1 MNFYLTADQSMIRDM
16 VRNFSVKELK
26 PGASQRDR
34 NKEFPSDLVR
44 QMAKFGL
51 MGMNIPVELGGS
63 QAGVVAYSL
72 ALTEIGRGDASAAV
86 TMSVNNMVAEVIHE
100 FGSEELQRRYIPRL
114 CSGEAVAGSFALTE
128 SGAGSDASGL
138 KTSAKKDGNEYIL
151 NGEKIFITSAEYAA
165 FFIVWA
171 VTDQDAPKGRG
182 ISAFIVD
189 ADTPGIEIGK
199 AEEKLGQCASAT
211 NPLVFTDCRVPAD
224 QILGEKDLG
233 FRIAM
238 RELDGGRIGI
248 GSMAVGIGLEAMDY
262 AVHYAQNRIQFD
274 RPIAEFQGIQWM
286 IADSYTDLNASQL
299 LLLKA
304 AFLKEQGDEFTKEAS
319 MGKLSATEA
328 ANRACYNAMQI
339 LGGYGYS
346 KEYPVERLYRDV
358 RVTTIYEG
366 TSEIQRMVIARE
378 MLRNV
383 GKYY

>member
-1 MNFYLTADQSMIRDM
+1 MNFYLTEDQSMIRDM

-44 QMAKFGL
+44 QMAKLGL

-100 FGSEELQRRYIPRL
+100 FGSEKLQRRYIPRL
-114 CSGEAVAGSFALTE
+114 CSSEAVAGSFALTE

-138 KTSAKKDGNEYIL
+138 KTSAKKDGREYIL
-151 NGEKIFITSAEYAA
+151 NGGKIFITSAEYAS

-171 VTDQDAPKGRG
+171 VTGQDAPKGRG

-211 NPLVFTDCRVPAD
+211 NPIVFTDCRIPAD

-286 IADSYTDLNASQL
+286 IADSYTGLNASQL

-304 AFLKEQGDEFTKEAS
+304 AFLKEQGDTFTKEAS
-319 MGKLSATEA
+319 MGKLFAAEA

-378 MLRNV
+378 ILREV
-383 GKYY
+383 SKYY

>member
-1 MNFYLTADQSMIRDM
+1 
-16 VRNFSVKELK
+16 
-26 PGASQRDR
+26 
-34 NKEFPSDLVR
+34 
-44 QMAKFGL
+44 
-51 MGMNIPVELGGS
+51 
-63 QAGVVAYSL
+63 
-72 ALTEIGRGDASAAV
+72 
-86 TMSVNNMVAEVIHE
+86 
-100 FGSEELQRRYIPRL
+100 
-114 CSGEAVAGSFALTE
+114 
-128 SGAGSDASGL
+128 
-138 KTSAKKDGNEYIL
+138 
-151 NGEKIFITSAEYAA
+151 
-165 FFIVWA
+165 
-171 VTDQDAPKGRG
+171 
-182 ISAFIVD
+182 
-189 ADTPGIEIGK
+189 
-199 AEEKLGQCASAT
+199 LGQCASAT

-224 QILGEKDLG
+224 QNLGEQELG

-304 AFLKEQGDEFTKEAS
+304 AFLKEQGDKFTKEAS
-319 MGKLSATEA
+319 MGKLFATEA

-378 MLRNV
+378 MLRDV